1 LITSWPFPSLMPM
14 RYGVILADP
23 PWRYE
28 TYSEAGRGRSPDGA
42 PAINPDGRQGAPVRH
57 YLTMTLPE
65 LQALPVLHLAAQNC
79 VLLMWAI
86 DSMLPEAIELGRRWG
101 FAFKTVGFYWAK
113 ERRDP
118 RPRNRHP
125 PPAHRQFPLGM
136 GHWTRGNPE
145 QCLLFTLGTPERL
158 SAGVR
163 KLIVAPRREHSR
175 KPDEQY
181 AAIEALCPGPYAE
194 LFART
199 TRPGWDAWGNQT
211 DRFQQEAA

>member
-1 LITSWPFPSLMPM
+1 MNWAFPGLMPM

-28 TYSEAGRGRSPDGA
+28 TYGEGGRGRSPDGA
-42 PAINPDGRQGAPVRH
+42 LPGNPDTRAGAPVRH
-57 YLTMTLPE
+57 YETMTLE
-65 LQALPVLHLAAQNC
+65 QLQALPVLHLAAQDC

-86 DSMLPEAIELGRRWG
+86 DSMLDEALDLGRRWG
-101 FAFKTVGFYWAK
+101 FAFKTVGFYWVK
-113 ERRDP
+113 ERRDT
-118 RPRNRHP
+118 RPRSYL
-125 PPAHRQFPLGM
+125 ADMSEADQQFPLGM

-145 QCLLFTLGTPERL
+145 QCLLFTLGAPPRL

-181 AAIEALCPGPYAE
+181 PRIEKLAPGPYAE
-194 LFART
+194 LFARQR
-199 TRPGWDAWGNQT
+199 RPGWDAWGNQT
-211 DRFQQEAA
+211 DRFEQEAA